1 MTAQGLIAPTA
12 RPTNA
17 LSGDG
22 PTRQY
27 PGDVTLHL
35 HDTATRTTAPFT
47 PVREGAVS
55 LYVCGPTTQGAPH
68 LGHLRTFLSFDVLVR
83 WLERSGYE
91 VAHVRN
97 VTDID
102 DKILVKSAE
111 AGAEWFAWSLR
122 FEREFQD
129 VLDRIGNRRPTYEP
143 RATGHV
149 PEMIELMQRL
159 IERGHAYADGA
170 GSVYFDVAS
179 LPTYGALTRQS
190 LEDMQ
195 DAGEEMEP
203 GKRDRR
209 DFALWKAAKATE
221 PETASWDT
229 PFGRGRP
236 GWHLECSAMSR
247 KYLGET
253 FDIHA
258 GGLDLRFPHH
268 ENEQAQ
274 SHAAGYGFAQRWM
287 HSGMVTV
294 DGLKMGKSLDNFV
307 TAADALGEHPAA
319 AVRLALVG
327 GHYRATIEYNTTAMR
342 EAETVWER
350 FSATARRAAEQLEG
364 APIAA
369 ADAELRAVEL
379 PEEFVAAMDDD
390 LSVPE
395 ALAVIHREQAALNTL
410 LAARGGADGAQV
422 AEGLGRLRAM
432 LDVLGLDPLGEQW
445 GGEAGAAGAEH
456 AALDALISAQLTAR
470 EAARAEKD
478 WARADALRDALTAAG
493 IRIEDGQGGARWT
506 LETRD

>member
-1 MTAQGLIAPTA
+1 MRVNLQ
-12 RPTNA
+12 
-17 LSGDG
+17 
-22 PTRQY
+22 
-27 PGDVTLHL
+27 L

-68 LGHLRTFLSFDVLVR
+68 LGHLRTFLAIDVLVR
-83 WLERSGYE
+83 WLERSGYA
-91 VAHVRN
+91 VTHIRN

-102 DKILVKSAE
+102 DKILTKSAE
-111 AGAEWFAWSLR
+111 AGAEWWAWSLR

-129 VLDRIGNRRPTYEP
+129 VLDRLGNRRPTYEP
-143 RATGHV
+143 RATAHV

-159 IERGHAYADGA
+159 IERGHAYADGH

-179 LPTYGALTRQS
+179 HPTYGSLTRQS

-195 DAGEEMEP
+195 DAGEQMEP

-209 DFALWKAAKATE
+209 DFALWKAAKDTE
-221 PETASWDT
+221 PATASWDT

-274 SHAAGYGFAQRWM
+274 SHAAGYGFARTWM
-287 HSGMVTV
+287 HAGVLTV

-307 TAADALGEHPAA
+307 TAADALGAHPAA
-319 AVRLALVG
+319 AVRLALVS
-327 GHYRATIEYNTTAMR
+327 GHYRATVEYNATAMR
-342 EAETVWER
+342 EAEVVWER
-350 FSATARRAAEQLEG
+350 FRTSAQRAAERLGEHPL
-364 APIAA
+364 AL
-369 ADAELRAVEL
+369 ADAQAAGLDQVPL
-379 PEEFVAAMDDD
+379 PEAFSAAMDDD
-390 LSVPE
+390 LAVPE
-395 ALAVIHREQAALNTL
+395 ALAVVHRELSALNTH
-410 LAARGGADGAQV
+410 LASGADEATV

-432 LDVLGLDPLGEQW
+432 LDVLGLDPLGTVWASRGDDED
-445 GGEAGAAGAEH
+445 GADQ
-456 AALDALISAQLTAR
+456 ALDSLVRTQL
-470 EAARAEKD
+470 AARAAARAAKD
-478 WARADALRDALTAAG
+478 WARADEIRDALTAAG
-493 IRIEDGQGGARWT
+493 IRVEDGPDGARWS
-506 LETRD
+506 LATRD

>member
-1 MTAQGLIAPTA
+1 M
-12 RPTNA
+12 
-17 LSGDG
+17 
-22 PTRQY
+22 
-27 PGDVTLHL
+27 TLHL

-294 DGLKMGKSLDNFV
+294 DGLKMGKSL
-307 TAADALGEHPAA
+307 TTSSPPPMRSASTPPRRCASPSSAA
-319 AVRLALVG
+319 
-327 GHYRATIEYNTTAMR
+327 T
-342 EAETVWER
+342 
-350 FSATARRAAEQLEG
+350 TARRSSTTPPRCGRRRRCGSGSPRPRAAPPSSSRRTRSPPPTPTC
-364 APIAA
+364 APWSC
-369 ADAELRAVEL
+369 RR
-379 PEEFVAAMDDD
+379 
-390 LSVPE
+390 SSS
-395 ALAVIHREQAALNTL
+395 R
-410 LAARGGADGAQV
+410 
-422 AEGLGRLRAM
+422 
-432 LDVLGLDPLGEQW
+432 
-445 GGEAGAAGAEH
+445 
-456 AALDALISAQLTAR
+456 
-470 EAARAEKD
+470 
-478 WARADALRDALTAAG
+478 
-493 IRIEDGQGGARWT
+493 RWT
-506 LETRD
+506 TTSPSPRRSR

>member
-1 MTAQGLIAPTA
+1 M
-12 RPTNA
+12 
-17 LSGDG
+17 
-22 PTRQY
+22 
-27 PGDVTLHL
+27 TLHL
-35 HDTATRTTAPFT
+35 HDTATRTAAPFT

-68 LGHLRTFLSFDVLVR
+68 LGHLRTFLAFDVLVR
-83 WLERSGYE
+83 WLERSGLA
-91 VAHVRN
+91 VTHVRN

-111 AGAEWFAWSLR
+111 ADADWWAWSLR

-129 VLDRIGNRRPTYEP
+129 ALDRIGNRRPSYEP

-149 PEMIELMQRL
+149 PEMIQLMQLL
-159 IERGHAYADGA
+159 IERGHAYADGN

-179 LPTYGALTRQS
+179 HPSYGSLTRQS

-203 GKRDRR
+203 GKRDPR
-209 DFALWKAAKATE
+209 DFALWKAAKPTE
-221 PETASWDT
+221 PASASWDT

-274 SHAAGYGFAQRWM
+274 SHAAGFGFAQLWM
-287 HSGMVTV
+287 HSGVLTV
-294 DGLKMGKSLDNFV
+294 DGQKMGKSLDNFV
-307 TAADALGEHPAA
+307 TSAQALAEHPTP
-319 AVRLALVG
+319 AVRLALVS
-327 GHYRATIEYNTTAMR
+327 GHYRATVEYNATAMR

-350 FSATARRAAEQLEG
+350 FSATARRAAELLGEDPSA
-364 APIAA
+364 APE
-369 ADAELRAVEL
+369 AELSTIEL
-379 PEEFVAAMDDD
+379 PADFVAAMDDD
-390 LSVPE
+390 LAVPE
-395 ALAVIHREQAALNTL
+395 ALAVIHREQSALNSL
-410 LAARGGADGAQV
+410 LAAGALGTEV
-422 AEGLGRLRAM
+422 AAGLGRLRAM
-432 LDVLGLDPLGEQW
+432 LDVLGLDPLSPQW
-445 GGEAGAAGAEH
+445 GGTSGAAGAEH
-456 AALDALISAQLTAR
+456 AALDALITSQLAAR

-493 IRIEDGQGGARWT
+493 IRIEDGQEGARWA
-506 LETRD
+506 LETKN

>member
-1 MTAQGLIAPTA
+1 MTLQ
-12 RPTNA
+12 
-17 LSGDG
+17 
-22 PTRQY
+22 
-27 PGDVTLHL
+27 L
-35 HDTATRTTAPFT
+35 HDTATRTTAPLT

-68 LGHLRTFLSFDVLVR
+68 LGHLRTFVAFDVLVR
-83 WLERSGYE
+83 WLERSGLE
-91 VAHVRN
+91 VTHVRN

-102 DKILVKSAE
+102 DKILTRSAE
-111 AGAEWFAWSLR
+111 AGAPWWAWSLR

-129 VLDRIGNRRPTYEP
+129 VLDRIGNRRPSYEP
-143 RATGHV
+143 RATGHIT
-149 PEMIELMQRL
+149 EMVALMQRL
-159 IERGHAYADGA
+159 IERGHAYADGH

-179 LPTYGALTRQS
+179 YPEYGALTRQS

-221 PETASWDT
+221 PDSASWDT

-274 SHAAGYGFAQRWM
+274 SRAAGYGFARRWM
-287 HSGMVTV
+287 HSGVLTV
-294 DGLKMGKSLDNFV
+294 DGMKMGKSLDNFV
-307 TAADALGEHPAA
+307 TAARALAEHPTP
-319 AVRLALVG
+319 AVRLALVS
-327 GHYRATIEYNTTAMR
+327 GHYRATVEYNATAMA

-350 FSATARRAAEQLEG
+350 FRATAVRAARRLGEH
-364 APIAA
+364 PSTA
-369 ADAELRAVEL
+369 ADAPLEEVEL
-379 PEEFVAAMDDD
+379 PADFTAAMDDD
-390 LSVPE
+390 LTVPE
-395 ALAVIHREQAALNTL
+395 ALAVIHREQSALNTL
-410 LAARGGADGAQV
+410 LAGRDAADP
-422 AEGLGRLRAM
+422 AEIAGSLGRLRAM
-432 LDVLGLDPLGEQW
+432 LDVLGLDPLGAQW
-445 GGEAGAAGAEH
+445 ARPDGAGGGEHE
-456 AALDALISAQLTAR
+456 ALDALITAQLAAR

-478 WARADALRDALTAAG
+478 WARADALRDALSAAG
-493 IRIEDGQGGARWT
+493 IRIEDGADGARWSLGT
-506 LETRD
+506 TS

>member
-1 MTAQGLIAPTA
+1 M
-12 RPTNA
+12 
-17 LSGDG
+17 
-22 PTRQY
+22 
-27 PGDVTLHL
+27 TLHL
-35 HDTATRTTAPFT
+35 HDTATRTTAPLN

-68 LGHLRTFLSFDVLVR
+68 LGHLRSFLAFDVLVR

-91 VAHVRN
+91 VTQVRN
-97 VTDID
+97 VTDIE
-102 DKILVKSAE
+102 DKILSKSAE
-111 AGAEWFAWSLR
+111 AGADWWAWSQR

-129 VLDRIGNRRPTYEP
+129 VLDRVGNRRPSYEP

-149 PEMIELMQRL
+149 PEMIELMQLL

-179 LPTYGALTRQS
+179 FEGYGALTRQS
-190 LEDMQ
+190 LEDML

-209 DFALWKAAKATE
+209 DFALWKAAKPSE

-274 SHAAGYGFAQRWM
+274 SHAAGFGFARRWM
-287 HSGMVTV
+287 HSGVLTV

-307 TAADALGEHPAA
+307 TAEQALGDHPAP
-319 AVRLALVG
+319 AVRLAMVS
-327 GHYRATIEYNTTAMR
+327 GHYRATVEYNETAMA

-350 FSATARRAAEQLEG
+350 FRATAVRAAQRLGEH
-364 APIAA
+364 PVAA
-369 ADAELRAVEL
+369 ADAALDAVEL
-379 PEEFVAAMDDD
+379 SAEFRAAMDDD
-390 LSVPE
+390 LAVPE
-395 ALAVIHREQAALNTL
+395 ALAVVHREQSALNTL
-410 LAARGGADGAQV
+410 LAARGTVDVTEV
-422 AEGLGRLRAM
+422 AAGLGRLRAM
-432 LDVLGLDPLGEQW
+432 LDVLGLDPLGAQW
-445 GGEAGAAGAEH
+445 GQGADASGGEH
-456 AALDALISAQLTAR
+456 SALDALITTQLAAR

-493 IRIEDGQGGARWT
+493 IRIEDGQDGARWT

>member
-1 MTAQGLIAPTA
+1 MTLQ
-12 RPTNA
+12 
-17 LSGDG
+17 
-22 PTRQY
+22 
-27 PGDVTLHL
+27 L

-68 LGHLRTFLSFDVLVR
+68 LGHLRTFLAFDVLVR
-83 WLERSGYE
+83 WLERSGYQ
-91 VAHVRN
+91 VTHVRN

-111 AGAEWFAWSLR
+111 ADAPWWAWSLR

-129 VLDRIGNRRPTYEP
+129 VLDRIGNRRHTYEP

-159 IERGHAYADGA
+159 IERGHAYADGE

-179 LPTYGALTRQS
+179 LPAYGALTRQS

-195 DAGEEMEP
+195 DAGEQMEP
-203 GKRDRR
+203 GKRDPR
-209 DFALWKAAKATE
+209 DFALWKAAKPAE

-229 PFGRGRP
+229 PFGRGSP

-274 SHAAGYGFAQRWM
+274 SHAAGYGFARRWM

-307 TAADALGEHPAA
+307 TAEDALREHTAA

-327 GHYRATIEYNTTAMR
+327 GHYRATVEYNRTAVQ

-350 FSATARRAAEQLEG
+350 FSATARRAADLLGEHPSVGADLGPVQL
-364 APIAA
+364 PQ
-369 ADAELRAVEL
+369 
-379 PEEFVAAMDDD
+379 EFIAAMDDD
-390 LSVPE
+390 LAVPE
-395 ALAVIHREQAALNTL
+395 ALAVIHREQAALNSL
-410 LAARGGADGAQV
+410 LAGAGEQDPDEV
-422 AEGLGRLRAM
+422 AGGLGRLRAM
-432 LDVLGLDPLGEQW
+432 LDVLGLDPLGAQW
-445 GGEAGAAGAEH
+445 GSEQGAAGAEH
-456 AALDALISAQLTAR
+456 AALDALIAAQLAAR
-470 EAARAEKD
+470 ETARAEKD

-493 IRIEDGQGGARWT
+493 IRIEDGRGGARWS